1 VLNILKKY
9 MKEKKSRR
17 EIKRQTINNYNMYL
31 PDQINSYNMIKEIHL
46 LDRFDNASGLV
57 VQLSLGW
64 QLGLLPW
71 SIVLAKL
78 FGFLGLDSWT
88 IIEGVL
94 NRMEPD

>member
-1 VLNILKKY
+1 

-57 VQLSLGW
+57 VQLSLG
-64 QLGLLPW
+64 
-71 SIVLAKL
+71 
-78 FGFLGLDSWT
+78 
-88 IIEGVL
+88 
-94 NRMEPD
+94 